1 MVSAVRLVLLKC
13 GKVWPLG
20 CGFDSLV
27 GQAWVKVVCAAS
39 DDPEMVKTQ
48 FAPVENGN
56 EHICWVVAESLALTM
71 PEMWVTVGL
80 CPLGWSPG

>member
-1 MVSAVRLVLLKC
+1 M
-13 GKVWPLG
+13 
-20 CGFDSLV
+20 

-48 FAPVENGN
+48 FVPVEIGN

-71 PEMWVTVGL
+71 PEMRVTVGL
-80 CPLGWSPG
+80 CPSGWSLPVVHAPFIRWVGL